1 MTINNKPKPASD
13 AIKANDTYLYFF
25 FSEQQKKER
34 TAIEKKLSRTF
45 YPGKVIVNGKR
56 KEFTEM
62 GTKIKQSYPDTKIVA
77 EGWKSNMTYT
87 NIYTA

>member
-1 MTINNKPKPASD
+1 MAINNKPKSASD
-13 AIKANDTYLYFF
+13 AIKPNDTYLYFF

>member
-1 MTINNKPKPASD
+1 MATNNKSKTASES
-13 AIKANDTYLYFF
+13 IKANDVYLYFF
-25 FSEQQKKER
+25 YSEQQKKER

-45 YPGKVIVNGKR
+45 YPGRVIVNGKR

-77 EGWKSNMTYT
+77 EGWKSSMTYT